1 MNMLPED
8 ERYLEEILKLFEV
21 TKYKVTETPTRFKLI
36 LKPLKLSMETLHSVQ
51 TLRSAPVG
59 IEVDVNSGIFL
70 ECLKSGSSRKRRRI
84 SYEKFS
90 GKIPEKYEV
99 GKYNEAM
106 RYLLGIENICEFGID
121 LGDKLRLKNVECVSY
136 AVLKKIES
144 VCKISF
150 DMHNCEM
157 ILSL

>member
-1 MNMLPED
+1 MLAED
-8 ERYLEEILKLFEV
+8 ERYLEEILKLFNV

-36 LKPLKLSMETLHSVQ
+36 LSPLKLDMETLHGVQ

-59 IEVDVNSGIFL
+59 IEVDVSAGVFL
-70 ECLKSGSSRKRRRI
+70 ECLKTGSSRKRRRI

-90 GKIPEKYEV
+90 GKIPEKYDV

-106 RYLLGIENICEFGID
+106 RYVLGIENVCEFGVD
-121 LGDKLRLKNVECVSY
+121 LSEKLRLKNLECISY

>member
-36 LKPLKLSMETLHSVQ
+36 LKPLKLSMDTLHSVQ

>member
-1 MNMLPED
+1 MLPED

-70 ECLKSGSSRKRRRI
+70 ECLPSN
-84 SYEKFS
+84 F
-90 GKIPEKYEV
+90 
-99 GKYNEAM
+99 
-106 RYLLGIENICEFGID
+106 
-121 LGDKLRLKNVECVSY
+121 LK
-136 AVLKKIES
+136 
-144 VCKISF
+144 
-150 DMHNCEM
+150 
-157 ILSL
+157 

>member
-1 MNMLPED
+1 MLPED

-36 LKPLKLSMETLHSVQ
+36 LKPLKLSMDTLHSVQ

>member
-36 LKPLKLSMETLHSVQ
+36 LKPMTLSMETLHSVQ